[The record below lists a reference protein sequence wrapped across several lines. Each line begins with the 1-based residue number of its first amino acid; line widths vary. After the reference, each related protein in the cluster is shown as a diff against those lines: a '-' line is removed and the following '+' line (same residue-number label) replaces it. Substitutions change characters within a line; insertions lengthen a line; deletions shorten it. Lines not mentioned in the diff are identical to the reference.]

1 MVAPQRTCIGCR
13 QVKAKR
19 ELIRIVRSPGGG
31 IINVDPF
38 GKRKGRGAYICPNID
53 CINRAVQPERL
64 NRALKIAS
72 ADYDTILSNMDELR
86 QNLLKLIESH
96 HR

>member
-1 MVAPQRTCIGCR
+1 MVVPQRTCIGCH
-13 QVKAKR
+13 QVKAR
-19 ELIRIVRSPGGG
+19 TDLIRIVRSPDGQT
-31 IINVDPF
+31 ITFDPF

-53 CINRAVQPERL
+53 CVNRALQPERL

-72 ADYDTILSNMDELR
+72 ADYTITGNMDELK

>member
-1 MVAPQRTCIGCR
+1 
-13 QVKAKR
+13 VKAKKN
-19 ELIRIVRSPGGG
+19 LIRIVRSPGAE

-38 GKRKGRGAYICPNID
+38 GKRKGRGAYICPNVD
-53 CINRAVQPERL
+53 CINRALRPERL

-72 ADYDTILSNMDELR
+72 ADYNIPANMDELR
-86 QNLLKLIESH
+86 QKLLKLIQSH